1 MKRLP
6 PGGRFIIGA
15 RGEACI
21 EELTAARSPGLH
33 PPTIFKTSME
43 IWNECNR

>member
-6 PGGRFIIGA
+6 SGGRFIMGA
-15 RGEACI
+15 TNADRVR
-21 EELTAARSPGLH
+21 LSRPPGLH